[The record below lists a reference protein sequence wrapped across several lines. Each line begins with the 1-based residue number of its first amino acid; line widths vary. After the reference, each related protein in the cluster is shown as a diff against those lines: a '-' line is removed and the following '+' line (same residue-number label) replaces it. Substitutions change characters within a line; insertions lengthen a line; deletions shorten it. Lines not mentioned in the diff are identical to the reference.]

1 MTDTV
6 QLASP
11 RIVAVCCQR
20 TSLSVAIVGVGCEL
34 PEGFVVAVHAA
45 DVQADADSC
54 PVDLRR
60 QDACSV
66 SAERRVRTF
75 APPVVAGA
83 MGGSVVSG
91 FFQIEA
97 IAFDPGSTDHNLHD
111 AEEKP

>member
-11 RIVAVCCQR
+11 RSSQ
-20 TSLSVAIVGVGCEL
+20 SV
-34 PEGFVVAVHAA
+34 
-45 DVQADADSC
+45 
-54 PVDLRR
+54 
-60 QDACSV
+60 V
-66 SAERRVRTF
+66 SAPRRLSKSLGWGVSSLKASSWLSTRPTCKRTQTRVRWTCVERTHAPSARRVRTF
-75 APPVVAGA
+75 APRVVAGA

-111 AEEKP
+111 AKEKP